1 MGVGGTA
8 QGEFLKD
15 TNWKKEQ
22 PKEEGGKQ
30 DLEARGMALPAVM
43 EAENL

>member
-8 QGEFLKD
+8 QGEVLKD

-22 PKEEGGKQ
+22 PKEEGGKP
-30 DLEARGMALPAVM
+30 DWKTEEWLYL
-43 EAENL
+43 L